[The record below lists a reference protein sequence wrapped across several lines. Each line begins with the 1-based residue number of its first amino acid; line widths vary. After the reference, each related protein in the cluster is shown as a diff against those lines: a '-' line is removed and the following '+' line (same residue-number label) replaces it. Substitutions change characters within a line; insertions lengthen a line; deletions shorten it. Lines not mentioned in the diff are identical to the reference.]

1 MDAGQASPQI
11 DASAGLSES
20 ERAQVKEIKRLMA
33 DGSWGIGNTIPRK
46 LLAAV
51 YDGAIPQG
59 MQLDLAPAVSMN
71 ASMDVQNRL
80 AAKVEQSLQAS
91 LATDVAPP
99 RRLATDGPQ
108 QRPPMSYKLKQLMED
123 YTWLNEDAFEA
134 QMQKWGLTEP
144 RDRIQYKNEAMALGV
159 MSPRG
164 TSLADQQKARAYLK
178 KPDVNASHAVATPP
192 GKRGFLKELGLQALS
207 AVFLR

>member
-1 MDAGQASPQI
+1 MPLLHPDRYQRPQRRTAPLYPESSGPSGQGYIEWMRAKHPPQI

-108 QRPPMSYKLKQLMED
+108 QRPLMSYKLKQLMED

-134 QMQKWGLTEP
+134 QMQKWGLTNHGTA
-144 RDRIQYKNEAMALGV
+144 IQYKKAQTQHLNHQPQTAWNTLPINEL
-159 MSPRG
+159 
-164 TSLADQQKARAYLK
+164 
-178 KPDVNASHAVATPP
+178 
-192 GKRGFLKELGLQALS
+192 
-207 AVFLR
+207 